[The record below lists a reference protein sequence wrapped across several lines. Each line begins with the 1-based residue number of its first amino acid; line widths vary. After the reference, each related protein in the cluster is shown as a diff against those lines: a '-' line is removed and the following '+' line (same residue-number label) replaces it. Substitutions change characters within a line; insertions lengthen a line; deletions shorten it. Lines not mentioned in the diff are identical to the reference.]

1 MHRTNAVIHI
11 RQHFRLAFRSKPL
24 DPLIACAP
32 SAASAALHNVGI
44 YSYFELAWSLDDV
57 TSNFCSACGYSC
69 FCGES
74 SQCTYRLFQF
84 HVVTRNCHMLPQDI
98 MKRLNRCGG
107 EYLLLLSR
115 DVSDTSIVDARGTV
129 ALQSETYPFFAS
141 GTQPMVEIRI
151 FFKSANFVG
160 EAGPRPSAR
169 VKHVLGPFPPARA
182 PKVTSSTCDRPDV
195 AEMLTRLDAWAAA
208 SGDAAAG

>member
-1 MHRTNAVIHI
+1 M
-11 RQHFRLAFRSKPL
+11 
-24 DPLIACAP
+24 
-32 SAASAALHNVGI
+32 
-44 YSYFELAWSLDDV
+44 
-57 TSNFCSACGYSC
+57 
-69 FCGES
+69 
-74 SQCTYRLFQF
+74 
-84 HVVTRNCHMLPQDI
+84 

-141 GTQPMVEIRI
+141 GTQPMAEIRI

-160 EAGPRPSAR
+160 EAGPRPSAS

-208 SGDAAAG
+208 SSDAAAG